1 MMACDGKE
9 ERVAVPVREERT
21 SMIDKKAFYRLSYGM
36 FVITTKDGER
46 PVGCIVNT
54 FGQVT
59 SSPFQV
65 SVAVNKENATC
76 RALQSQGR
84 YVAACLGESASMEL
98 IGTFGFRTS
107 DDCDK
112 FEGFPTAF
120 DEAGIPYVDEGYV
133 ARFSV
138 RIVNSVDVGTHI
150 VFIGE
155 VEESACIDGCDPM
168 TYAYYHTVKGGKT
181 PPKASSYVGEEV
193 PSPSSEAAA
202 GEEDAS
208 APSECTYAWRCT
220 ICGHIEYVDELP
232 DDFVCP
238 ICGMGKDMFER
249 IEL

>member
-1 MMACDGKE
+1 MACDGKE

-36 FVITTKDGER
+36 FVITTKGGER

-155 VEESACIDGCDPM
+155 RPRLREAHRQRGHHSQGRISFYPCDGGGVPGEKSRDRQPEDRVGHHEEPACPDDPGR
-168 TYAYYHTVKGGKT
+168 KLGKPT
-181 PPKASSYVGEEV
+181 GT
-193 PSPSSEAAA
+193 A
-202 GEEDAS
+202 GEEPGVVLLSHAIQS
-208 APSECTYAWRCT
+208 
-220 ICGHIEYVDELP
+220 GYVPL
-232 DDFVCP
+232 
-238 ICGMGKDMFER
+238 ILTR
-249 IEL
+249 AL